1 MTALSLFAK
10 PVFQVTRSASD
21 DGMAHRGSKHLLAH
35 GKPPECQEIYERSTT
50 RVGYSAALI
59 TARKS
64 PP

>member
-1 MTALSLFAK
+1 MRESRMGESTH
-10 PVFQVTRSASD
+10 P
-21 DGMAHRGSKHLLAH
+21 LAH
-35 GKPPECQEIYERSTT
+35 GKWPGCQEIYERSTA